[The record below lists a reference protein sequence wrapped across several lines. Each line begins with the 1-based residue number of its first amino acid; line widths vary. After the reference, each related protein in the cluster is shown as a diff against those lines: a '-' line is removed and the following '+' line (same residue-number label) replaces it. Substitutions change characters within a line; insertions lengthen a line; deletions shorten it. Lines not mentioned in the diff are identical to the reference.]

1 MLERE
6 VEKAVVDYAEAKG
19 CISIKLDGMHN
30 RGKPDRLFFYSGRT
44 LVIEFKAPDKTPT
57 KLQQDWLRKFREA
70 GFDAECIDNIGRGKT
85 KVDRFMKTAKADDYD
100 DL

>member
-44 LVIEFKAPDKTPT
+44 LVIEMKKPGEKPT
-57 KLQQDWLRKFREA
+57 KLQQSWLDRFNAIQIKA
-70 GFDAECIDNIGRGKT
+70 ICVDNIGKGKT
-85 KVDRFMKTAKADDYD
+85 AIDQFVAEDDTYD